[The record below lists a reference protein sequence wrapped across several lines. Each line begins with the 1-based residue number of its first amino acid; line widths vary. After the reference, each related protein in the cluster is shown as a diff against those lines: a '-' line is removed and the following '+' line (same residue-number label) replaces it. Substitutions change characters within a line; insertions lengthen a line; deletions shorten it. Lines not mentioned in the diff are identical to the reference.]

1 MEKLIKENVAVE
13 LDINASSN
21 DAWDLI
27 GPFETMQSWLPG
39 IIDTQIEGS
48 GIGTIRHLTMPGG
61 AVYSD
66 KLTEQG
72 DKYYRYIIVGG
83 DVPFEN
89 YLGTV
94 SVVNNQDASI
104 LKYHASI
111 DVSEENREASVAF
124 LTELYSNAFNNVKDV
139 LEKK

>member
-1 MEKLIKENVAVE
+1 MKENLAVE

-27 GPFETMQSWLPG
+27 GPFETMQSWFPG
-39 IIDTQIEGS
+39 IINTSIEGS
-48 GIGTIRHLTMPGG
+48 GIGIIRHLTMPDG
-61 AVYSD
+61 AILSD
-66 KLTEQG
+66 QLTEQG
-72 DKYYRYIIVGG
+72 DDFYSYTIVGG

-94 SVVNNQDASI
+94 SVTNNNGGAT
-104 LKYHASI
+104 LKYYASI

-124 LTELYSNAFNNVKDV
+124 LTELYTAAFKNVKNL
-139 LEKK
+139 LEKN